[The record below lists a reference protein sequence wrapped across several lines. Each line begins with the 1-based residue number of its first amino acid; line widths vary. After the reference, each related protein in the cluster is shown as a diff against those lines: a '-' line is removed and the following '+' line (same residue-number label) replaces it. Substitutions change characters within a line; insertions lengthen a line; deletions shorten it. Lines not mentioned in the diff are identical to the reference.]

1 MCVDVYATAGN
12 SRHFITFS
20 NPPHLL
26 STYIKKK
33 KKKCKI
39 KSHLIFYN
47 YPCQKKIVKES
58 GG

>member
-1 MCVDVYATAGN
+1 MYMQ
-12 SRHFITFS
+12 
-20 NPPHLL
+20 LL
-26 STYIKKK
+26 ETPDILLHSLTLPTCFPLTLKKK